1 MALILSIETSSTI
14 CSVALH
20 RDGALL
26 ANTDVVGP
34 YKHANCLM
42 ATIDHLF
49 KITQFKAKDL
59 SAVAV
64 ASGPGSYT
72 GLRIG
77 TSVSKGLCFGL
88 DIPLIA
94 IGSLEALAYSLCGT
108 TCSNALL
115 CPVMDAKRDS
125 IYMLIMDY
133 QGHVVRPA
141 FVVKLDESIYKTLP
155 RKPLLFFGDGV
166 KKCQSLLG
174 HYENIQ
180 FLYHIKF
187 SAAYVG
193 ALAFL
198 NFKRGIFQDLLT
210 YEPCYLG

>member
-1 MALILSIETSSTI
+1 MVLILSIETASTI

-20 RDGALL
+20 QDGAWL
-26 ANTDVVGP
+26 AGTDVVGP

-49 KITQFKAKDL
+49 KVTQFKIKDL

-64 ASGPGSYT
+64 AGGPGSYT

-77 TSVSKGLCFGL
+77 TSVGKGLCFGL

-108 TCSNALL
+108 TRGNVLL

-125 IYMLIMDY
+125 IYMLIMDH
-133 QGHVVRPA
+133 QGHIVRPA
-141 FVVKLDESIYKTLP
+141 FLVKLDKSFHEILP
-155 RKPLLFFGDGV
+155 RKPLLFFGDCV

-174 HYENIQ
+174 HYDNIQ
-180 FLYHIKF
+180 FLSHMKF
-187 SAAYVG
+187 SATHVG

-198 NFKRGIFQDLLT
+198 NFRKGVFQDLLT
-210 YEPCYLG
+210 YEPCYLS